1 MDRSG
6 RVESGLSG
14 LSGRVCIS
22 AAGARPR
29 VRPDL
34 LLPAGHPRLLGQQQ
48 RPARR
53 PAFLGRGWH
62 SSEPPAEAEMAAA
75 APAHAWH
82 RFTITQPWKLG
93 ARYCKHSAETIS
105 WMPCD
110 SVLFVSFSAGSVT

>member
-29 VRPDL
+29 VRSDL

-62 SSEPPAEAEMAAA
+62 SSEPPG
-75 APAHAWH
+75 
-82 RFTITQPWKLG
+82 RGRDGSGG
-93 ARYCKHSAETIS
+93 AGTCVAQIHNHTAVETGRT
-105 WMPCD
+105 
-110 SVLFVSFSAGSVT
+110 LL